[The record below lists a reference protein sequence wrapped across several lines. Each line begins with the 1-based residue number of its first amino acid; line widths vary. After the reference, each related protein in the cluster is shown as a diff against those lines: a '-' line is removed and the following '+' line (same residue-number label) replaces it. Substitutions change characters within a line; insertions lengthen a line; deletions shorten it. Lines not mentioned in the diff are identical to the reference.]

1 MATLP
6 QLQPGERLRRRGKP
20 SKLKLDLAAAR
31 IEHKYPDGIAPL
43 DSQVGGH
50 AFGDKKDTVGML
62 RAGDGCVLKPVEQ
75 PLLGEREI
83 AFYERLQDSR
93 DPLMAELRQYTPSYH
108 GTIELEI
115 FNRRVKFL
123 KLKDITAGMTEPCV
137 MDVKIGKRTWDPL
150 AGPEKKAAEE
160 RKYVESKKAYG
171 FCIPGFQIYRLS
183 SSYVKKYGKDFGKKL
198 NKESVVDAMEIFL
211 NGTPG
216 NPPCR
221 DLVLQF
227 LSHLWKI
234 LSFFRSQKQLRFYS
248 SSVLL
253 AYDAKRLRHT
263 IRMKTLSNEGRMSPS
278 GIGPMN
284 FDTYLKSPS
293 ILRTSSFC
301 SSSCDTG
308 FSGQLTK
315 NGPLFVTKAKNLSPA
330 TTPPLSPALVR
341 KNRENALKRS
351 QSLKRSGSLRST
363 SSSDKQKPGSPR
375 PGTPPLTL
383 RHHDP
388 DRTQYENLDRT
399 STGGKGLN
407 MVIGKL
413 CRTHSLCNNFDK
425 DIIKIKEEYAT
436 LLDELSTTPEEKQNW
451 VRISMID
458 FTHVFPAESDI
469 VDTNYLEGIENLIKL
484 LETFLA

>member
-1 MATLP
+1 MILDQINITKSDFILSDIGVTVMATLP

-198 NKESVVDAMEIFL
+198 NKESVVDGKSFTYISYGDFPQRYTRKSTL
-211 NGTPG
+211 PRSSITISLTPLED
-216 NPPCR
+216 PE
-221 DLVLQF
+221 L
-227 LSHLWKI
+227 
-234 LSFFRSQKQLRFYS
+234 LSFSKTTT
-248 SSVLL
+248 LL
-253 AYDAKRLRHT
+253 FK
-263 IRMKTLSNEGRMSPS
+263 
-278 GIGPMN
+278 
-284 FDTYLKSPS
+284 F
-293 ILRTSSFC
+293 
-301 SSSCDTG
+301 
-308 FSGQLTK
+308 
-315 NGPLFVTKAKNLSPA
+315 
-330 TTPPLSPALVR
+330 
-341 KNRENALKRS
+341 
-351 QSLKRSGSLRST
+351 RST
-363 SSSDKQKPGSPR
+363 SIRRQ
-375 PGTPPLTL
+375 
-383 RHHDP
+383 
-388 DRTQYENLDRT
+388 E
-399 STGGKGLN
+399 
-407 MVIGKL
+407 VA
-413 CRTHSLCNNFDK
+413 THYSHE
-425 DIIKIKEEYAT
+425 DII
-436 LLDELSTTPEEKQNW
+436 Q
-451 VRISMID
+451 
-458 FTHVFPAESDI
+458 
-469 VDTNYLEGIENLIKL
+469 
-484 LETFLA
+484 